1 MERSI
6 VWKSKTKTFCYRIE
20 ASVTKQYNENLTGV
34 VKWSCFCNLRI
45 LLKMQ
50 MPGHHFPEILTGQVW
65 GGTRKNSAFSSI
77 LGDPDA
83 SHPWKTLW
91 DTAPN
96 LQSLVDSAYRARLAL
111 ARITAHMKL
120 IPGST
125 MNPLANNSHSFQA
138 RCRKEKSSSE
148 HGIHG
153 TL

>member
-1 MERSI
+1 M
-6 VWKSKTKTFCYRIE
+6 T
-20 ASVTKQYNENLTGV
+20 
-34 VKWSCFCNLRI
+34 LR
-45 LLKMQ
+45 
-50 MPGHHFPEILTGQVW
+50 
-65 GGTRKNSAFSSI
+65 
-77 LGDPDA
+77 
-83 SHPWKTLW
+83 

-96 LQSLVDSAYRARLAL
+96 LQSLVDSAYRARLTL

-153 TL
+153 TLEVGVRYGKMKPAW